1 MDRTEAS
8 DAFNA
13 GSIPAGCIITNYGR
27 CFMEYN
33 KKQKQEDRKERFR
46 EMLENLK
53 YVIIDHKMIIM
64 PIALLVLV
72 GVTILVAVGLNK
84 DDAAIEALESIELA
98 QDNPKNSAMELNAY
112 PAVNDLIGTYY
123 DALEAGDSNAALQIN
138 QYLSESEQMY
148 IVEMGEFIDRF
159 TTLEV
164 YTKPGPVENSYIAY
178 VYYEVKFVG
187 SDVEGPGMGA
197 YYVCCDETGKYYI
210 NENPNESAEVTAY
223 IKEMSVQDDVV
234 ELNNRVSVE
243 FNDLITTDLVF
254 SQFYNDLL
262 AQLTIRVEDALVD
275 IEPEQ
280 VTEEIPEVTT
290 EPVVPVDMKAK
301 ATDVVNIRSS
311 ASQTADKKGKAQI
324 GEIFD
329 VIKVWENGWT
339 EIEYEGGSGFIKSE
353 YVTIIEEEAQAPE
366 SGSSEVIGTVT
377 ANTTVNIRSSASQTS
392 SKVGVVYEGE
402 KLDLLEKGTDGWY
415 KVRYDGKVAYV
426 KSEFVD

>member
-1 MDRTEAS
+1 MD
-8 DAFNA
+8 
-13 GSIPAGCIITNYGR
+13 
-27 CFMEYN
+27 YN
-33 KKQKQEDRKERFR
+33 KKQKKEERKERFR
-46 EMLENLK
+46 EILENLK
-53 YVIIDHKMIIM
+53 YVILDHKMIIM
-64 PIALLVLV
+64 PIALLLLIGITV
-72 GVTILVAVGLNK
+72 LVAVGLNK
-84 DDAAIEALESIELA
+84 DDTAIGALENIELS
-98 QDNPKNSAMELNAY
+98 QENPKSAAMELNAY
-112 PAVNDLIGTYY
+112 PAVNDLIGAYY
-123 DALEAGDSNAALQIN
+123 DALEAGDSAAALQIN

-197 YYVCCDETGKYYI
+197 YYVCCDEAGNYYI

-243 FNDLITTDLVF
+243 FNNLITTDLVF

-262 AQLTIRVEDALVD
+262 AQLTIRVEDALVS

-290 EPVVPVDMKAK
+290 EPEVVVEMKAK

-311 ASQTADKKGKAQI
+311 ASQTADKKGKAQV
-324 GEIFD
+324 GEIFE

-366 SGSSEVIGTVT
+366 SGNTDVIGTVT

-402 KLDLLEKGTDGWY
+402 KLDLLEKGSDGWY
-415 KVRYDGKVAYV
+415 KIRYDGKVAYV